1 MAIPP
6 ASHPRAQPEPPP
18 PPGAPLPP
26 AERARGRRL
35 AYASHPFGMTY
46 RIAMSEHLPTL
57 ALVTLGASEALVGL
71 QRTIVHLSVL
81 LQLPALALVGRVRK
95 RSILL
100 GGQLV
105 AVAGGVP
112 LLAFGALAAQGDA
125 AAPRIALASFAV
137 VAAGL
142 CVSETVW
149 FAILHG
155 FQEPER
161 IGRFFAWLRTG
172 WHVVLIAFFLC
183 AQRWLAE
190 HPGSFGPLFGL
201 AFAAGVARAALVARL
216 PERREAGGG
225 AARVREALALV
236 VRERMLRRYLGGI
249 ALGGA
254 MRGVVFTFALVMLR
268 RVIGFDEGAVL
279 YTTVALYSGGLATLW
294 LWGRVVD
301 AVGPWPVFRWTSLGQ
316 ALLVLGLLAVRE
328 PSPETLWLAVALFF
342 GIYAL
347 GAGFDVAD
355 THALFALAPE
365 DSPARTL
372 VAARVVELSIR
383 AAIPVAVGLVLERA
397 LAAGLAPL
405 AVYHALFVGCAV
417 AIALASLPLRAFA
430 DRRR

>member
-1 MAIPP
+1 
-6 ASHPRAQPEPPP
+6 
-18 PPGAPLPP
+18 
-26 AERARGRRL
+26 
-35 AYASHPFGMTY
+35 MTY

-57 ALVTLGASEALVGL
+57 ALVALAASEAEVGL
-71 QRTIVHLSVL
+71 QRTLVHLSVL

-100 GGQLV
+100 AGQLV

-112 LLAFGALAAQGDA
+112 LLAFGALAAQGA
-125 AAPRIALASFAV
+125 AAVPIALASFGV

-142 CVSETVW
+142 GISETVW

-172 WHVVLIAFFLC
+172 WHVVLIAFFLG

-190 HPGSFGPLFGL
+190 HPGSFGPLFAL

-216 PERREAGGG
+216 PERREAEGGPT
-225 AARVREALALV
+225 RVREALALV
-236 VRERMLRRYLGGI
+236 VREPLLRRYLGGI

-254 MRGVVFTFALVMLR
+254 LRGVVFTFALVMLR
-268 RVIGFDEGAVL
+268 RVVGFDEGAVL
-279 YTTVALYSGGLATLW
+279 YTTAALYAGGLATLW

-301 AVGPWPVFRWTSLGQ
+301 AVGAWPVFRWTSLGQ
-316 ALLVLGLLAVRE
+316 GALVLGLLAVRE
-328 PSPETLWLAVALFF
+328 PSPESLALAVALFF

-355 THALFALAPE
+355 THALFALAPA
-365 DSPARTL
+365 DAPARTL
-372 VAARVVELSIR
+372 VAARVVDLLIR
-383 AAIPVAVGLVLERA
+383 AAIPIAVGLALERA

-405 AVYHALFVGCAV
+405 AVYRGLFAACAV

-430 DRRR
+430 RTTSRKPGAT

>member
-1 MAIPP
+1 
-6 ASHPRAQPEPPP
+6 
-18 PPGAPLPP
+18 
-26 AERARGRRL
+26 
-35 AYASHPFGMTY
+35 MTY

-57 ALVTLGASEALVGL
+57 ALVALAASEAEVGL
-71 QRTIVHLSVL
+71 QRTLVHLSVL

-105 AVAGGVP
+105 AVVGGVP
-112 LLAFGALAAQGDA
+112 LAGFGALATLGDGA
-125 AAPRIALASFAV
+125 AEQIALASFAV
-137 VAAGL
+137 AAAGL
-142 CVSETVW
+142 AVSETVW

-172 WHVVLIAFFLC
+172 WHVVLIAFFLG

-201 AFAAGVARAALVARL
+201 ALAAGAIRAALVARL

-225 AARVREALALV
+225 PAPVREALALV
-236 VRERMLRRYLGGI
+236 VREPLLRRYLGGI

-254 MRGVVFTFALVMLR
+254 VRGVVFTFALVMLR
-268 RVIGFDEGAVL
+268 RVVGFDEGAVL
-279 YTTVALYSGGLATLW
+279 YTTVALYAGGLATLW

-316 ALLVLGLLAVRE
+316 GALVLGLLALRE
-328 PSPETLWLAVALFF
+328 PSPEALWLAVALFF

-355 THALFALAPE
+355 THALFALAPA
-365 DSPARTL
+365 DAPAPTL
-372 VAARVVELSIR
+372 VAARVVELLIR
-383 AAIPVAVGLVLERA
+383 AAIPIAVGIALEQA
-397 LAAGLAPL
+397 LATGLEPL
-405 AVYHALFVGCAV
+405 GVYRALFVVCAV
-417 AIALASLPLRAFA
+417 AIALASWPLRVFRGTALGGRSSDEERPPRA
-430 DRRR
+430 PTRPGR

>member
-1 MAIPP
+1 MANAPAAPSPP
-6 ASHPRAQPEPPP
+6 AEPLS
-18 PPGAPLPP
+18 A

-46 RIAMSEHLPTL
+46 RIAISEHLPTL
-57 ALVTLGASEALVGL
+57 ALVALGASEGLVGL
-71 QRTIVHLSVL
+71 QRTIVHLAVL

-95 RSILL
+95 RSILV

-105 AVAGGVP
+105 ALAGGAP
-112 LLAFGALAAQGDA
+112 LVAFGALATLGSDA
-125 AAPRIALASFAV
+125 APQIALASFGVA
-137 VAAGL
+137 AAGL
-142 CVSETVW
+142 GISETVW

-155 FQEPER
+155 FQEPAR

-172 WHVVLIAFFLC
+172 WHVVLIAFFLG
-183 AQRWLAE
+183 AQRWLGE
-190 HPGSFGPLFGL
+190 HPGSFGPLFALGL
-201 AFAAGVARAALVARL
+201 AAGVVRAALIARL
-216 PERREAGGG
+216 PERREPGGG
-225 AARVREALALV
+225 AGRVREALALV
-236 VRERMLRRYLGGI
+236 VREPLLRRYLGGI

-301 AVGPWPVFRWTSLGQ
+301 AVGPWPVFRWTSFGQ
-316 ALLVLGLLAVRE
+316 AVLVLGLLAVGDA
-328 PSPETLWLAVALFF
+328 SPASLGLAIALFF

-355 THALFALAPE
+355 THALFELAPA
-365 DSPARTL
+365 DAPARTL
-372 VAARVVELSIR
+372 VAARVVELVIR
-383 AAIPVAVGLVLERA
+383 AAIPLAVGLVLERA

-405 AVYHALFVGCAV
+405 VVYRGLFVACSA
-417 AIALASLPLRAFA
+417 AIALAVLPLRAFA
-430 DRRR
+430 RRAG